1 MNRMSQWLAIAFS
14 TWYTWLIYVSNTPAG
29 TEAQADL
36 VPWITWGLFA
46 ISLNSIRM
54 DDEFLVHL
62 PAKTHW
68 IKAGADINIVAQVF
82 LLVVTGHWIL
92 ALVRGFSETLIRFQV
107 DKASGWLGVGL
118 PRR

>member
-1 MNRMSQWLAIAFS
+1 MSQWLAIAFS
-14 TWYTWLIYVSNTPAG
+14 TWYTWLIYVSNTSAG

-46 ISLNSIRM
+46 ISLNSLRM

-62 PAKTHW
+62 PPKTHW

-92 ALVRGFSETLIRFQV
+92 ALVRGFSEALIRFQV
-107 DKASGWLGVGL
+107 DKASEWLWIE
-118 PRR
+118 PRQR